1 MLTDK
6 IKSLVE
12 KHYERCVRIRRH
24 IHRYPE
30 LSEREEGTAA
40 LVADTLREAGA
51 EVRSGVAG
59 HGVIGL
65 IRGNGPGRTVL
76 LRADMDALEVNELAD
91 VPYRSER
98 PGVMHACGHDGHT
111 AGLLLAA
118 MALCELKDDFPGAV
132 KLMFQ
137 PAEET
142 VGGALPMIE
151 AGVLDDPPVDAAFG
165 CHLWGQTPE
174 GVVQVKAGPMMASP
188 DEFAFT
194 LKGPGGHGGAPQFAA
209 DLIVLASELVS
220 RFQTIISRRKNPL
233 EPAVLSVCSIHG
245 GEAYNVLP
253 CELRMAGT
261 IRTFSEE
268 TRALI
273 PREMEKALEALCPAA
288 GASYSFEVKR
298 LFPPLLNDRRAA
310 EIVRAAAAKIVGM
323 RNVGEAE
330 PSMGGED
337 FACIAERVP
346 SAFFFVGIARDRQT
360 VPHHSPYFRWD
371 DRAIF
376 TSACCLC
383 QTALDFLLE

>member
-6 IKSLVE
+6 IKRLVE
-12 KHYERCVRIRRH
+12 QHYERCARIRRH

-30 LSEREEGTAA
+30 LSGREEETSA
-40 LVADTLREAGA
+40 LVADTLREAGI
-51 EVRSGVAG
+51 EVRAGVAG

-65 IRGNGPGRTVL
+65 VRGNGPGRTVL

-151 AGVLDDPPVDAAFG
+151 AGALDDVDAAFG
-165 CHLWGQTPE
+165 CHLWGEIPE
-174 GVVQVKAGPMMASP
+174 GVVRVKAGPMMASP
-188 DEFAFT
+188 DEFAIM
-194 LKGPGGHGGAPQFAA
+194 LKGPGGHAGTPHLTA

-220 RFQTIISRRKNPL
+220 RFQTIISRLKNPL

-245 GEAYNVLP
+245 GDAYNILP
-253 CELRMAGT
+253 GELRLTGT
-261 IRTFSEE
+261 IRTFNEE
-268 TRALI
+268 ARILI
-273 PREMEKALEALCPAA
+273 PREMEKALETLCSAA
-288 GASYSFEVKR
+288 GASYSFDAKR
-298 LFPPLLNDRRAA
+298 LFPPLVNDRRAA
-310 EIVRAAAAKIVGM
+310 DIVRVAAGKIVGA
-323 RNVGEAE
+323 RNVEEAA

-337 FACIAERVP
+337 FAYIAERAP
-346 SAFFFVGIARDRQT
+346 SAFFFVGIARDGQS
-360 VPHHSPYFRWD
+360 VIHHSPYFRWD
-371 DRAIF
+371 DRVIF

>member
-1 MLTDK
+1 
-6 IKSLVE
+6 
-12 KHYERCVRIRRH
+12 
-24 IHRYPE
+24 
-30 LSEREEGTAA
+30 
-40 LVADTLREAGA
+40 
-51 EVRSGVAG
+51 
-59 HGVIGL
+59 
-65 IRGNGPGRTVL
+65 
-76 LRADMDALEVNELAD
+76 
-91 VPYRSER
+91 
-98 PGVMHACGHDGHT
+98 
-111 AGLLLAA
+111 

-142 VGGALPMIE
+142 TGGALPMIE
-151 AGVLDDPPVDAAFG
+151 AGVLDAVDAAFG

-174 GVVQVKAGPMMASP
+174 GVVQVKAGPVMASP
-188 DEFAFT
+188 DEFVIT
-194 LKGPGGHGGAPQFAA
+194 LKGPGGHGGAPQFTA

-245 GEAYNVLP
+245 GEAHNVLP
-253 CELRMAGT
+253 GELRMTGT

-268 TRALI
+268 TRTFI
-273 PREMEKALEALCPAA
+273 PREMEKALEALCTAA
-288 GASYSFEVKR
+288 GAAYSFEAKR
-298 LFPPLLNDRRAA
+298 LFPPLVNDRRAA
-310 EIVRAAAAKIVGM
+310 EIVRAAAGKIVGT

-337 FACIAERVP
+337 FAFIAERVP
-346 SAFFFVGIARDRQT
+346 AAFFFVGIARDGQP

-383 QTALDFLLE
+383 RTALDFLLE

>member
-6 IKSLVE
+6 IKSLAG
-12 KHYERCVRIRRH
+12 KHYDRCVLIRRH

-30 LSEREEGTAA
+30 LSEQEEGTAA
-40 LVADTLREAGA
+40 LVADTLREAGI
-51 EVRSGVAG
+51 ETRSGIAG

-65 IRGNGPGRTVL
+65 VRGNRPGRTVL

-98 PGVMHACGHDGHT
+98 LGVMHACGHDGHT

-118 MALCELKDDFPGAV
+118 LALCELKDDFPGTV

-151 AGVLDDPPVDAAFG
+151 AGALDDPHVDAAFG
-165 CHLWGQTPE
+165 CHLWGQAPE

-188 DEFAFT
+188 DEFVIT
-194 LKGPGGHGGAPQFAA
+194 LRGPGGHGGAPQFAV
-209 DLIVLASELVS
+209 DLVVLASELVL

-245 GEAYNVLP
+245 GEAFNVLP
-253 CELRMAGT
+253 GELRMTGT

-268 TRALI
+268 ARTLI
-273 PREMEKALEALCPAA
+273 PREMEKALETLCPAA
-288 GASYSFEVKR
+288 GATYSFHAKR
-298 LFPPLLNDRRAA
+298 LFPPLVNDRRAA
-310 EIVRAAAAKIVGM
+310 EIARTAAGKIVGA
-323 RNVGEAE
+323 RNATEAE

-346 SAFFFVGIARDRQT
+346 SAFFFVGIARDGQS
-360 VPHHSPYFRWD
+360 VPHHSPYFQWD

-383 QTALDFLLE
+383 QSALDFLLE

>member
-6 IKSLVE
+6 IKSLVG
-12 KHYERCVRIRRH
+12 KHYERGVRIRRH

-30 LSEREEGTAA
+30 LSGREEETAA
-40 LVADTLREAGA
+40 LVANTLREAGA
-51 EVRSGVAG
+51 EVRGGVAG

-65 IRGNGPGRTVL
+65 INGNRPGRTVM

-118 MALCELKDDFPGAV
+118 MALCELKDDFPGTV

-151 AGVLDDPPVDAAFG
+151 AGALDDPHVDAAFG

-174 GVVQVKAGPMMASP
+174 GVVRVKAGPLMASP
-188 DEFAFT
+188 DEFTIT
-194 LKGPGGHGGAPQFAA
+194 LKGTGGHGGAPHLTP
-209 DLIVLASELVS
+209 DLIVLASELVL
-220 RFQTIISRRKNPL
+220 RFQTIISRLKDPL

-245 GEAYNVLP
+245 GEAFNVLP
-253 CELRMAGT
+253 GELRMTGT

-268 TRALI
+268 ARNFI
-273 PREMEKALEALCPAA
+273 PGEMEKALETFCQAA
-288 GASYSFEVKR
+288 GAAYSFEAKR
-298 LFPPLLNDRRAA
+298 LFPPLVNDRRAA
-310 EIVRAAAAKIVGM
+310 DIVRTAAGKIVGV
-323 RNVGEAE
+323 RNVEEAE

-346 SAFFFVGIARDRQT
+346 SAFFFVGIARDGQS